1 MALTGHRDNK
11 IVDID
16 AGLEFLDS
24 QLKRWRPD
32 TLICGMANG
41 WDLCAGMYGL
51 ERGVDIVAARPWLGH
66 KPTKDDRKVYKTILD
81 EAVEIVV
88 VNQSVDYP
96 GPWVY
101 QARNKWMVDHC
112 DMVVA
117 YFDGSSGG
125 TNNCI
130 NYAISRDVPIVR
142 FNPQTLEVDDGK

>member
-51 ERGVDIVAARPWLGH
+51 ERGVDIV
-66 KPTKDDRKVYKTILD
+66 
-81 EAVEIVV
+81 V

-130 NYAISRDVPIVR
+130 NYAISRDVPIVI
-142 FNPQTLEVDDGK
+142 